1 MMVSGILN
9 SFEIEQCLGSVAST
23 NLLSARYYRVYEG
36 SVNVLVPGL
45 SDGAPRFACPSR
57 RVGVRVPRKR
67 VREKLVRVAP
77 LTAEQKMLLA
87 QERRIRNRFKASLT
101 QSRSK
106 AKRYGYV
113 PCDATAEELVA
124 AFAGKCHI
132 CGVPEAECNQKL
144 HMDHCHETG
153 KFRGWLCYHCNNLLG
168 RAKDS
173 EEILINALHYLMN
186 QEEHSIE

>member
-1 MMVSGILN
+1 M
-9 SFEIEQCLGSVAST
+9 EKTCTKCKEKKSVAFFSKDR
-23 NLLSARYYRVYEG
+23 SARD
-36 SVNVLVPGL
+36 GL
-45 SDGAPRFACPSR
+45 CRWCKSCRSKHNSTLCKTSR